1 MALTRG
7 RVIADVPSGDATP
20 IAPPGARGHVIDR
33 AIVLAEQRAASIVA
47 QAEAEAARIVAEAFA
62 KAASAREDAE
72 REGRQAGVA
81 RLAAAWM
88 RLRDEEAKAA
98 TRAEQH
104 TIEIARVLAERLLGQ
119 ALVID
124 PSLIVAL
131 ARQTL
136 TAVSRARRVTLVAH
150 PDDAEALKISL
161 GELGLDGAV
170 IDVAIDASRPRG
182 GLRVETDLG
191 TLDADLAPQL
201 DRLVLALR

>member
-1 MALTRG
+1 VALTRG
-7 RVIADVPSGDATP
+7 RVIADVPPGDATP

-33 AIVLAEQRAASIVA
+33 AIVLAEQRAVSIVA

-62 KAASAREDAE
+62 KAASARDDAE

-98 TRAEQH
+98 ARAEQH

-119 ALVID
+119 ALVLD

-136 TAVSRARRVTLVAH
+136 TAVSRARRILLVAH
-150 PDDAEALKISL
+150 PDDAEALKNSL